1 VVERVI
7 ADERTIVSSQK
18 TRTQQFLTY
27 LNTNKILLLMLLP
40 GLISLVLFKLAPL
53 GGMVIA
59 FQDFSAFK
67 GVLNSPFVGFEHFQR
82 IFEDPYIWTLV
93 KNTLILAFYSLLF
106 TFPIPVLF
114 ALLLNEVRV
123 KWVKGSVQS
132 LSFLPYFIS
141 SAVMV
146 SIIYTLLSPSTGLVN
161 DLLGRFGVDPI
172 YFMAEP
178 GWFRSNYV
186 VLQVW
191 QTFGYSAIVYIAAMA
206 SIDPAIY
213 ESASLD
219 GASRFQQMMHIT
231 LPSLRPTIAIM
242 LIISVGNIFTVDLD
256 RILLMY
262 NQSIYATAD
271 VIQTYV
277 YRLAFA
283 STGFPEYSYGT
294 AVNLLKSVVAYV
306 LVIGT
311 NKLSTKYSDT
321 RLF

>member
-1 VVERVI
+1 MI